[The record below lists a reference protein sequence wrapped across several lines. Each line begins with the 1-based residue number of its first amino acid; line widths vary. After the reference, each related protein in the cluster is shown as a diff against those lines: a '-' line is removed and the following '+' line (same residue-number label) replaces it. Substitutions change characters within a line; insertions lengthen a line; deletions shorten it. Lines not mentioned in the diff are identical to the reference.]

1 MSDDAAAAFTDS
13 IEDTRTPSPED
24 TILSAMEVSRLRE
37 LLERMEARE
46 ARILKLRFGIGTGE
60 PMTLKAIGKRFGLTR
75 ERVRQMEQ
83 QALEKL
89 GEVMSREFGEERV
102 AVRRSKRVVR
112 EA

>member
-1 MSDDAAAAFTDS
+1 
-13 IEDTRTPSPED
+13 
-24 TILSAMEVSRLRE
+24 V
-37 LLERMEARE
+37 RE

-83 QALEKL
+83 RALERL
-89 GEVMSREFGEERV
+89 GEVMSREFGEERP
-102 AVRRSKRVVR
+102 ATPRRRRTVP